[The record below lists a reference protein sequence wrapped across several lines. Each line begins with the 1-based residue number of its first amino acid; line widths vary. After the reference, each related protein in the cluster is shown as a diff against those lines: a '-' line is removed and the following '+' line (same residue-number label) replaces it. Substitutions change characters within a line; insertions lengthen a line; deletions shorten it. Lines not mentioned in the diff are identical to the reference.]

1 MYNIIFKV
9 ALSKESDKWHRLSF
23 NQSTKQS
30 FDKPIRQ
37 LTKRQPKS
45 ERTDQVAIYS
55 KRRNE

>member
-1 MYNIIFKV
+1 MYKIIFKV